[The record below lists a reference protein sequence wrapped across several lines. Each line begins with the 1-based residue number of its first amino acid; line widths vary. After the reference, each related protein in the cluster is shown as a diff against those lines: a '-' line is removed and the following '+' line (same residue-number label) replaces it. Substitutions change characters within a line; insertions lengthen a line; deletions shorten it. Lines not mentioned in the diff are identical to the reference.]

1 MNLSFMKEDAL
12 LYFKENLKYN
22 YKNYLLDSPDWLY
35 EKYEKPLEESRI

>member
-22 YKNYLLDSPDWLY
+22 YKNYLCRQS
-35 EKYEKPLEESRI
+35 